1 MAYAKGLR
9 IRIHVLVV
17 LVVLALAILGLRVSC
32 RRVQWKETR
41 DQKKSLMKSLMESM
55 LPRGP
60 VPPSGPSPCHN
71 KFSPLS
77 HTQIPFPDDYI
88 GCP

>member
-9 IRIHVLVV
+9 IQIHVVVV
-17 LVVLALAILGLRVSC
+17 LVVLALAILGSRVRC
-32 RRVQWKETR
+32 RRVPWKEMR
-41 DQKKSLMKSLMESM
+41 DQKKSLMESM

-71 KFSPLS
+71 KLSPLS
-77 HTQIPFPDDYI
+77 HTQLSFPDDYI